1 MTPIQALPR
10 PGPRWG
16 PYPQRLMGN
25 GARLPQHRSALGWP
39 GRLAAWIPASGCL
52 HAHSGWLQQVD
63 ADTGHWQIRPAES
76 TAWVEE
82 VQALKYRLRREGFH
96 PGTLSDALACVR
108 VALERSHGLRL
119 YPQQLLAA
127 ALMLDQRL
135 VEMATGEGKTLTM
148 GAAAAVAAMAGVPTH
163 VVTAN
168 DYLAE
173 RDVQS
178 LSSLWR
184 TLGLNARHVS
194 GAHDSEQRRLAY
206 RADIVYSTAKD
217 LAFDYLRDQLSGTGD
232 HRTPP
237 MLQGLSL
244 ALLDEADSILL
255 DEAVVPLIISSARQE
270 HPRQLAKRR
279 AVWWQA
285 WTLAQQLTLPDHAT
299 LASSAATIQINE
311 LGEATLAELCSHLKG
326 IWHRPRL
333 RKELVTLALTALHR
347 LKRDEHYLLRDG
359 RVELLDTLTGRI
371 AQGRVLS
378 QGLHAL
384 VELKEGLPPSPAT
397 DTQAQITFQRFF
409 QRYWRL
415 GGISG
420 TLTEARNEL
429 QRVHGLS
436 VVCMPPRHRSQR
448 QIWPARHFAS
458 PMARWCA
465 VAERVKELQ
474 GQGRPVL
481 VGTDSVADSEALSDV
496 LRQHGIPHVVLN
508 ARHDRQ
514 EATIVAQ
521 AGQSGAVTI
530 ATRMAGRGTDIA
542 LAPSAMQAGGLH
554 IIACQR
560 NESSRMDR
568 QLLGRCARHGQP
580 GSAETWICSSFSGE
594 SATRE
599 TSKLQRCS
607 SGVNASSP
615 RLPTLWHRW
624 QARLAQWLEEQRQIS
639 IRRHLQDQD
648 RQWEAQHRGAR
659 ASGR

>member
-1 MTPIQALPR
+1 MMYAKALPR

-16 PYPQRLMGN
+16 PYPQRLR
-25 GARLPQHRSALGWP
+25 ADPDRTPSRQSALGWP
-39 GRLAAWIPASGCL
+39 GGLAPWIPAEGCMGW
-52 HAHSGWLQQVD
+52 HAAWLNRV
-63 ADTGHWQIRPAES
+63 ARDTSRWQAHAPDSPAWHQGLQ
-76 TAWVEE
+76 TLRH
-82 VQALKYRLRREGFH
+82 QLRREGFT
-96 PGTLSDALACVR
+96 PTTLSDALACVS
-108 VALERSHGLRL
+108 VVIERTMGLTL
-119 YPQQLLAA
+119 YPQQVLAA

-148 GAAAAVAAMAGVPTH
+148 GAAAAVAALAGVPTH
-163 VVTAN
+163 VITAN

-173 RDVQS
+173 RDVAT
-178 LSSLWR
+178 LAGLWQ
-184 TLGLNARHVS
+184 TLGLDARHV
-194 GAHDSEQRRLAY
+194 GATLESEQRRLAY

-217 LAFDYLRDQLSGTGD
+217 IAFDYLRDQLSCTAGGQA
-232 HRTPP
+232 

-270 HPRQLAKRR
+270 HPQQLAQRR

-285 WTLAQQLTLPDHAT
+285 WSLAQKLTLPDHAST
-299 LASSAATIQINE
+299 EAASARIQINE
-311 LGEATLAELCSHLKG
+311 QGDAYLAELCRPLKG
-326 IWHRPRL
+326 IWQRPRL
-333 RKELVTLALTALHR
+333 RKELVTLALTALHALR
-347 LKRDEHYLLRDG
+347 RDEHYLIRDG
-359 RVELLDTLTGRI
+359 RVELLDALTGRI
-371 AQGRVLS
+371 AAGRVLS

-384 VELKEGLPPSPAT
+384 IELKEGLTPSPAT
-397 DTQAQITFQRFF
+397 DTLAQITFQRFF

-420 TLTEARNEL
+420 TLSEARSEL
-429 QRVHGLS
+429 QQVHGLS
-436 VVCMPPRHRSQR
+436 VVCLPPRHRSQR
-448 QIWPARHFAS
+448 QTWPTRHFAT
-458 PMARWCA
+458 PQARWGA
-465 VAERVKELQ
+465 VAQRVKELHSS
-474 GQGRPVL
+474 GRPVL
-481 VGTDSVADSEALSDV
+481 VGTDSVADSEELSR
-496 LRQHGIPHVVLN
+496 LLQQHGIPHVVLN

-514 EATIVAQ
+514 EAAIVAQ
-521 AGQSGAVTI
+521 AGRAGAVTI

-542 LAPSAMQAGGLH
+542 LDASALRAGGLH

-594 SATRE
+594 SATRPP
-599 TSKLQRCS
+599 SKLQRCS
-607 SGVNASSP
+607 SGVNASST
-615 RLPTLWHRW
+615 RLSTLWHRW

-648 RQWEAQHRGAR
+648 RQWEAQHRGVR